1 MSADPI
7 ALPDLATEQRN
18 QQIDRDLKSLGWY
31 DWSLWG
37 LALIIIL
44 AMTATLAAV
53 LASRQDPSDSFFQLT
68 MGQSIRGLLGLVLLF
83 TLYTFYQQLQLRK
96 TRFRLSR
103 QMQVAAQ
110 QHERAERLLALATPD
125 ELTGLHNER
134 FGMMRISSEMSRS
147 RRSKTPLSLLILSL
161 DDFVRM
167 DERYGLA
174 ASDSALLTFAEH
186 VTRAIRGCDLAALAG
201 NGDIMVILPDCP
213 LQQAP
218 TVVKRLSD
226 MKMEVGGKMIPLA
239 VTAGSAGYKL
249 EDTPELLFQRARQ
262 AVDAKRQPSSGKLHP
277 VA

>member
-1 MSADPI
+1 MTADPI
-7 ALPDLATEQRN
+7 ALPDLAAEQRH
-18 QQIDRDLKSLGWY
+18 QQIDRDLKSLGRHG
-31 DWSLWG
+31 WSLWG
-37 LALIIIL
+37 LALVLIL
-44 AMTATLAAV
+44 AMTAALAAV
-53 LASRQDPSDSFFQLT
+53 LASRQDPRDSYFQLT
-68 MGQSIRGLLGLVLLF
+68 MSQSVRGLLGLVLLF
-83 TLYTFYQQLQLRK
+83 ALYTFYQQLQLKK

-147 RRSKTPLSLLILSL
+147 RRSKTPLSLVMLSL
-161 DDFVRM
+161 DDFARM
-167 DERYGLA
+167 SERYGPA
-174 ASDSALLTFAEH
+174 ASDSALLAFAEH

-218 TVVKRLSD
+218 TIVKRLTD
-226 MKMEVGGKMIPLA
+226 MKMEVGGKAIPLS

-249 EDTPELLFQRARQ
+249 EDTPEQLFQRARQ
-262 AVDAKRQPSSGKLHP
+262 AVDAKRQPSSGKLQP